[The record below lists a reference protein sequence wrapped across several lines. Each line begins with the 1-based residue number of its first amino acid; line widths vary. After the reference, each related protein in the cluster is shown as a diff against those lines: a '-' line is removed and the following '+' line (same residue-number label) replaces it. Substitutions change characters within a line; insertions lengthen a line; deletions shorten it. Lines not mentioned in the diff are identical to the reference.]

1 MLESRSLVHS
11 GSRLLLILVVTMLTL
26 SGRGLTRRRLELAIV
41 NFEVANILVVGAE
54 KTTANA
60 ASVSPQM
67 HALLL
72 RVHLEDKAV
81 VETVD
86 SVLILLETLLQLLR
100 FVKHD
105 TCVV

>member
-1 MLESRSLVHS
+1 MLKCGRLVHR
-11 GSRLLLILVVTMLTL
+11 GSRLLLTLIMAMLTL
-26 SGRGLTRRRLELAIV
+26 PHRRLARSCLELAIV